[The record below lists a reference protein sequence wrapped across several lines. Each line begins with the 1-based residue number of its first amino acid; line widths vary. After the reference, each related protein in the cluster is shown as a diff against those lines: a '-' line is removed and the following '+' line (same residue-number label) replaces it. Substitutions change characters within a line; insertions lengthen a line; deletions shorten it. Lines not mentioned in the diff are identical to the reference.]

1 MVLDLNKVKINESI
15 EDGALSVI
23 EQIPGLV
30 MYADQ
35 TPKLRLGEF
44 RLYFYYY
51 FCLWSQLS
59 FYLFKIE
66 QLITE

>member
-44 RLYFYYY
+44 RFYFYYYY
-51 FCLWSQLS
+51 FCLWLV
-59 FYLFKIE
+59 
-66 QLITE
+66 

>member
-44 RLYFYYY
+44 RFYFYYY
-51 FCLWSQLS
+51 YFCFW
-59 FYLFKIE
+59 
-66 QLITE
+66 